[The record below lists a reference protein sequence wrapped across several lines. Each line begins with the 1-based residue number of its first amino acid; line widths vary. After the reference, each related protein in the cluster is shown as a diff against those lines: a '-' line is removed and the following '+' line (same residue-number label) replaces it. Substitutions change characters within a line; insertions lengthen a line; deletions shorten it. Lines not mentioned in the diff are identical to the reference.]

1 MAGGVGGVVVRDLEP
16 GDFWQVVELYY
27 GFYREVDGDPAR
39 LGVEVGL
46 TLEERPPSI
55 ADEFAW
61 FAEKLRALERG
72 DAVFKVA
79 EVGERLVGTC
89 EIARSR
95 RRGFS
100 HVGVLGIAVARE
112 WRGRGVGRALA
123 EAAIRDACGRRLFEL
138 IVLEVMDVNERA
150 VRLYEKLGFVKYG
163 YLPKGARLR
172 GRYFNIVYMY
182 KECGSGEPR

>member
-1 MAGGVGGVVVRDLEP
+1 MAVRDLEP
-16 GDFWQVVELYY
+16 RDFWQVVELYY
-27 GFYREVDGDPAR
+27 GYYREVDEDPTR

-46 TLEERPPSI
+46 ALEERSPSI

-61 FAEKLRALERG
+61 FAEKLRAVERG

-79 EVGERLVGTC
+79 EIGERLVGTC

-95 RRGFS
+95 RRGFN

-150 VRLYEKLGFVKYG
+150 IRLYEKLGFVKYG
-163 YLPKGARLR
+163 YLPKGAKLR

-182 KECGSGEPR
+182 KECSDGESR